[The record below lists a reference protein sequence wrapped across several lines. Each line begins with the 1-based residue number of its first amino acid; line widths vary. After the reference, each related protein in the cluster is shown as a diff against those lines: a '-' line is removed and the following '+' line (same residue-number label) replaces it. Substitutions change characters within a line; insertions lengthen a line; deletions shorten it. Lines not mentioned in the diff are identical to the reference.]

1 MPPAS
6 LPSILRR
13 KRDTDLVQ
21 VVNKQNEYLKSVAQH
36 GGYASE
42 FNYINNE
49 FNVRKTME
57 NAMDEYLR
65 KKNCGIASQFFS
77 LQVM

>member
-1 MPPAS
+1 MYTKNES
-6 LPSILRR
+6 LNQRNRFLI
-13 KRDTDLVQ
+13 
-21 VVNKQNEYLKSVAQH
+21 E
-36 GGYASE
+36 
-42 FNYINNE
+42 
-49 FNVRKTME
+49 RKTME